1 MLAAVVLL
9 TAMFAIIR
17 GMAQELP
24 PFVVALMRTSSAL
37 VFLGPVVMRQGR
49 LGTQRPFGHFM
60 RAFFGIS
67 SFACLVWALREL
79 ILADATAISFTAPF
93 WSFVL
98 AIAFLGERIVF
109 TRLAATIVGFIG
121 VLMIAKPTGAMEPAM
136 LLAVASALLTSFA
149 ITTMKGLTATEPAE
163 RIVFYFFLL
172 GSLMLLPLALL
183 DWQTPDLRQ
192 FAWLIGA
199 GLAGVLGQFCMT
211 RAYGLAPV
219 SLITPLDFLRLPVA
233 GLLGLLAFDEVPDL
247 WSIAGAVVIIGAALV
262 VARRESRRVNPALAA
277 SDT

>member
-9 TAMFAIIR
+9 TAMFAVIR

-37 VFLGPVVMRQGR
+37 VFLAPVVVRHGR
-49 LGTQRPFGHFM
+49 LGTRRPFGHFF

-93 WSFVL
+93 WSFIL

-109 TRLAATIVGFIG
+109 TRLAATIAGFIG
-121 VLMIAKPTGAMEPAM
+121 VLLIAKPTSAVEPAM

-172 GSLMLLPLALL
+172 GTLMLLPLALL

-211 RAYGLAPV
+211 RAYGIAQM
-219 SLITPLDFLRLPVA
+219 SLIAPLDFLRLPVA
-233 GLLGLLAFDEVPDL
+233 GLLGLVAFDEVPDL

-262 VARRESRRVNPALAA
+262 VARRETR
-277 SDT
+277 

>member
-1 MLAAVVLL
+1 MLAAVLLL

-24 PFVVALMRTSSAL
+24 PFVVAVMRTSSAL
-37 VFLGPVVMRQGR
+37 VFLAPVVLRRGG
-49 LGTQRPFGHFM
+49 LGTRRPVGHFL

-93 WSFVL
+93 WAFIL

-109 TRLAATIVGFIG
+109 TRLAATIAGFIG
-121 VLMIAKPTGAMEPAM
+121 VLLIAKPTGAIEPAM

-149 ITTMKGLTATEPAE
+149 IMTMKGLTATEPAE
-163 RIVFYFFLL
+163 RIVFYFFLY
-172 GSLMLLPLALL
+172 GTLMLLPPALL
-183 DWQTPDLRQ
+183 DWQTPDERQ

-199 GLAGVLGQFCMT
+199 GLAGVIGQLCMT
-211 RAYGLAPV
+211 RAYGMADV

-233 GLLGLLAFDEVPDL
+233 GMLGLLAFDEVPDL
-247 WSIAGAVVIIGAALV
+247 WSIAGGAVIVGAALV
-262 VARRESRRVNPALAA
+262 VARHETRGAGRAA
-277 SDT
+277 